1 MEESIVDWG
10 FKLISKELKKE
21 EFKENVLKPL
31 VKSLI
36 FYIMP
41 YLFFVIAINIFLVIL
56 AFILVIKI
64 YPYSIKQWWKNKI
77 KVVLST

>member
-1 MEESIVDWG
+1 MEESIIDWG

-64 YPYSIKQWWKNKI
+64 YPYSIKQW
-77 KVVLST
+77 